1 MFGNKRSEVKDGLDV
16 TSSKR
21 RFVTCGVNNLE
32 SVRVLYIKN
41 VSEVKYVRTFEIC
54 EY

>member
-1 MFGNKRSEVKDGLDV
+1 MFGNKRPEVKDGLDV
-16 TSSKR
+16 TSGKR